1 MPIFSKTLTVLFG
14 LALLGAVGLGGYW
27 ALQWI
32 IGLFLRLDSQV
43 AAVTGIASVVM
54 VLAAMI
60 IASRIGGAT
69 RQSKANQLF
78 TEKVATYDL
87 FIDLWGSLFLTE
99 NGVEDR
105 SPEQLA
111 EAFRTLDR
119 QLLLYGGANA
129 VKAHVALR
137 ALWREGRMSQSKGW
151 DEFLKALV
159 AIRKDLGS
167 DEPGLTLED
176 LRQLLLP
183 NVSAPGSSSGSTDF
197 QTNGAPAPKA

>member
-1 MPIFSKTLTVLFG
+1 VPIFSKTLTVLFG

-32 IGLFLRLDSQV
+32 IGLLLRLDSQV

-54 VLAAMI
+54 LLAAAI
-60 IASRIGGAT
+60 IASRIGGASQ
-69 RQSKANQLF
+69 QSKANQLF
-78 TEKVATYDL
+78 TEKAATYDL
-87 FIDLWGSLFLTE
+87 FIDLWGSLFLA
-99 NGVEDR
+99 GHAGDR
-105 SPEQLA
+105 NSEQLA
-111 EAFRTLDR
+111 EEFRTLDR
-119 QLLLYGGANA
+119 QLLLYGSSGV
-129 VKAHVALR
+129 VKVHVALR

-151 DEFLKALV
+151 EEFLKALV

-183 NVSAPGSSSGSTDF
+183 NVSAPGPSSESKDA
-197 QTNGAPAPKA
+197 QTNRALAPKA

>member
-32 IGLFLRLDSQV
+32 IGLFLRLDSQA

-54 VLAAMI
+54 LLAAAI

-78 TEKVATYDL
+78 TEKAATYDL
-87 FIDLWGSLFLTE
+87 FIDLWGRLFLA
-99 NGVEDR
+99 GHAGDR
-105 SPEQLA
+105 NSEQLA
-111 EAFRTLDR
+111 EEFRTLDR
-119 QLLLYGGANA
+119 QLLLYGGSNA

-159 AIRKDLGS
+159 AIRKDLGL

-183 NVSAPGSSSGSTDF
+183 NANVSGSSSESKDP
-197 QTNGAPAPKA
+197 QTNGALTPKA

>member
-14 LALLGAVGLGGYW
+14 LALLGAVGLGAYW

-54 VLAAMI
+54 LLAAAI
-60 IASRIGGAT
+60 IASRIGGAS
-69 RQSKANQLF
+69 RQSKANQLL
-78 TEKVATYDL
+78 TEKAATYDL
-87 FIDLWGSLFLTE
+87 FIDLWGSLFLA
-99 NGVEDR
+99 GHAGDR
-105 SPEQLA
+105 NSAPLA
-111 EAFRTLDR
+111 EEFRTLDR
-119 QLLLYGGANA
+119 QLLLYGGAN
-129 VKAHVALR
+129 VIKAHVALR

-183 NVSAPGSSSGSTDF
+183 NVSAPGSSSGSTDP
-197 QTNGAPAPKA
+197 QTNGAAAPKA

>member
-1 MPIFSKTLTVLFG
+1 VQFFSKTLTVLFG

-27 ALQWI
+27 TLQWVF
-32 IGLFLRLDSQV
+32 GLFLRLDSQI
-43 AAVTGIASVVM
+43 AAVTGIATVVM
-54 VLAAMI
+54 LLAAAI
-60 IASRIGGAT
+60 IASRIGGAS
-69 RQSKANQLF
+69 RQSKTNQLF
-78 TEKVATYDL
+78 TEKAATYDL
-87 FIDLWGSLFLTE
+87 FIDLWGSLFLA
-99 NGVEDR
+99 GHAGDR
-105 SPEQLA
+105 NSEQLA
-111 EAFRTLDR
+111 EEFRTLDR

-129 VKAHVALR
+129 VKAHVALQ

-183 NVSAPGSSSGSTDF
+183 DASPPDLLSRSKDP
-197 QTNGAPAPKA
+197 QTNEVLTPKA

>member
-32 IGLFLRLDSQV
+32 IGLLLRLDSQV

-54 VLAAMI
+54 LLAAAI

-69 RQSKANQLF
+69 RQSKANQLL
-78 TEKVATYDL
+78 TEKAATYDL
-87 FIDLWGSLFLTE
+87 FIDLWGSLFLA
-99 NGVEDR
+99 GHAGDR
-105 SPEQLA
+105 NSEQLA
-111 EAFRTLDR
+111 EEFRTLDR
-119 QLLLYGGANA
+119 QLLLYGGSNA

-137 ALWREGRMSQSKGW
+137 ALMREGRMSQSKGW
-151 DEFLKALV
+151 EEFLKALV

-183 NVSAPGSSSGSTDF
+183 NVSAPGSSSGSTDS